1 MMHTIRFG
9 HFETSYTDR
18 EHKGR
23 NMIAFPSEYCVIDLE
38 TTGRSPLWDRIIE
51 IGILH
56 VVDGAIVDTY
66 QTLVKPSISEDM
78 NYIPAFIEDLTGITN
93 EMLDTAPLFSDVC
106 RDVRAFIGDR
116 ILVGYNVNFDVN
128 FLYDAFMDDFGQ
140 PLKNDYIDALR
151 MARKLHPELA
161 HHRLQDM
168 CDLFDINPSGAH
180 RSIRDCEMTQ
190 LCFARLKA
198 EALDR
203 YGSEK
208 DFTDKF
214 KKHRKAPRAK
224 YIIAEPTEPDTDN
237 LLYGKYCVITGKLE
251 KMTRKEAMQLIA
263 NIGGINEDGVTK
275 RTNYLI
281 LGNNDYCAT
290 IKGGK
295 SSKQKKAEAYILE
308 GRDIEIIPETVFYD
322 MIGDMISND
331 AEGEEL

>member
-1 MMHTIRFG
+1 MHTISFG
-9 HFETSYTDR
+9 HYETSYTKR
-18 EHKGR
+18 EYKGR

-56 VVDGAIVDTY
+56 IVDGAVVDKY

-78 NYIPAFIEDLTGITN
+78 NYIPPFIEELTGITN

-106 RDVRAFIGDR
+106 HDVQSFIGDR

-128 FLYDAFMDDFGQ
+128 FLYDAFMDDMGQ
-140 PLKNDYIDALR
+140 PLKNDFIDLLR
-151 MARKLHPELA
+151 MARKLHPELP
-161 HHRLQDM
+161 HHRLRDM
-168 CDLFDINPSGAH
+168 CDLFAINPAGAH
-180 RSIRDCEMTQ
+180 RSVRDCEMTQ
-190 LCFARLKA
+190 QCFACLKA

-203 YGSEK
+203 YGDEES
-208 DFTDKF
+208 FTDTF
-214 KKHRKAPRAK
+214 KKYNKAPRAK
-224 YIIAEPTEPDTDN
+224 YIIAEPANPDTDN
-237 LLYGKYCVITGKLE
+237 LLFGKYCVITGKLE
-251 KMTRKEAMQLIA
+251 RMTRKEAMQLIA
-263 NIGGINEDGVTK
+263 DIGGINEDGVTK

-281 LGNNDYCAT
+281 LGNNDYCTT

-322 MIGDMISND
+322 MIGDMIS
-331 AEGEEL
+331 EITEE